1 MSVSDG
7 VQEDGESR
15 GLVGVEID
23 WMRNGGIREGIE
35 GNFRRGFGEN

>member
-1 MSVSDG
+1 MSDG

-23 WMRNGGIREGIE
+23 WMRTGGIREGIE
-35 GNFRRGFGEN
+35 GKFKRGFGEN